1 MNIYLCGFM
10 GCGKSTVGRILAKE
24 LGYSFVDLDKY
35 IIEKEGMSISEIF
48 EKHGEK
54 YFRKLEAA
62 SITAFKGQNVIIAT
76 GGGALVPTENALA
89 ARANGLIVFIN
100 TSFHICYDRISGDSS
115 RPLTRTKS
123 KAQLFE
129 LYKKRIP
136 YYITHC
142 DFEVDGN
149 GSPTE
154 IADEIKKLLP
164 RT

>member
-24 LGYSFVDLDKY
+24 LGYSFVYLDKY
-35 IIEKEGMSISEIF
+35 IIEKEDMSISEIF

-100 TSFHICYDRISGDSS
+100 FFSY
-115 RPLTRTKS
+115 
-123 KAQLFE
+123 
-129 LYKKRIP
+129 
-136 YYITHC
+136 
-142 DFEVDGN
+142 
-149 GSPTE
+149 
-154 IADEIKKLLP
+154 LL
-164 RT
+164 